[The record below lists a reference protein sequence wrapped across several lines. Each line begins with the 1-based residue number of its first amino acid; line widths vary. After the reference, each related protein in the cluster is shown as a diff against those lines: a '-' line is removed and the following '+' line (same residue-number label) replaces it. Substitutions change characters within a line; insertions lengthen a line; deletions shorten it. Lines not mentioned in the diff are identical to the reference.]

1 MTLPLSGDRGTEG
14 DGPLPF
20 PSALQRTLSAIRSAA
35 GRDLVTVVHR
45 RRHRRELDA
54 LGIRREDVVE
64 CLLRLAREDF
74 RDGPL
79 IDHHD
84 PRRDVWVFGPRLGG
98 VQMYVKIAL
107 GRITPEE
114 PERIFV
120 WSFHRAKH
128 LMPPPRSGT

>member
-1 MTLPLSGDRGTEG
+1 MPLSGDRGIGSG
-14 DGPLPF
+14 DPLPF
-20 PSALQRTLSAIRSAA
+20 PSALERALSAIRSAA
-35 GRDLVTVVHR
+35 GQDLVTVMHR

-64 CLLRLAREDF
+64 CLLRLDREDF

-84 PRRDVWVFGPRLGG
+84 PGRDVWIFGPRLGG
-98 VQMYVKIAL
+98 LQMYVKIAL

-128 LMPPPRSGT
+128 PMPPTGSGT